1 MRTAWT
7 PHAELASPLRGEAFV
22 SGRMGQGSVTIRP
35 VTIDQFPAVI
45 LNAAMLPSAAKR
57 RGAYIVAWQRCFA
70 PT

>member
-7 PHAELASPLRGEAFV
+7 PHASSASPFEGEAFV
-22 SGRMGQGSVTIRP
+22 PGRTGYAP

>member
-7 PHAELASPLRGEAFV
+7 PHAPTASSLAGEAIV
-22 SGRMGQGSVTIRP
+22 SGSTDQGFKFGP

-45 LNAAMLPSAAKR
+45 LNTAMQSSVAR
-57 RGAYIVAWQRCFA
+57 RKAAYIVAWRRCFA

>member
-7 PHAELASPLRGEAFV
+7 PHTYSASPIAGEASV
-22 SGRMGQGSVTIRP
+22 SRSTGDAP

-45 LNAAMLPSAAKR
+45 LNTAMPPSAAKR

-70 PT
+70 PV